1 MCKEHKYNRLY
12 ESSSLTLCLG
22 SNRFNSNRIVSIET
36 WLTVQIRLH
45 LITRG
50 PTDVQLV
57 RGARMKHLILGLL
70 LTLPLC
76 RTQTPESSNQY
87 VDAPPNRPWE
97 AFEGW

>member
-1 MCKEHKYNRLY
+1 MSN
-12 ESSSLTLCLG
+12 SMIG
-22 SNRFNSNRIVSIET
+22 SNRLKSSRIVSNEM

-45 LITRG
+45 LTTRG
-50 PTDVQLV
+50 LTEVQLV

-76 RTQTPESSNQY
+76 LTQTPESSNQY
-87 VDAPPNRPWE
+87 VDAPPNQSWE

>member
-1 MCKEHKYNRLY
+1 MCKEHKYNRLN

-22 SNRFNSNRIVSIET
+22 SNRLNSKRIVSIEI

-45 LITRG
+45 LTTRG
-50 PTDVQLV
+50 LTEVQLV

-87 VDAPPNRPWE
+87 VDAPPNQSWGS
-97 AFEGW
+97 FEGW

>member
-1 MCKEHKYNRLY
+1 MSN
-12 ESSSLTLCLG
+12 SMLG
-22 SNRFNSNRIVSIET
+22 SNCLKSNRVVSIET
-36 WLTVQIRLH
+36 WLTVQIRLD
-45 LITRG
+45 LTTRG
-50 PTDVQLV
+50 LKLL

-87 VDAPPNRPWE
+87 VDAPPNQSWG